1 MAKAKK
7 PTGGLRYIGNGAFLP
22 LVPAR
27 DLTPAEVEQ
36 YADLLKEAE
45 ASGSKALLYVA
56 ADEAPAQA
64 EEVVGEGNQDVV
76 EVANG

>member
-22 LVPAR
+22 QVPAR
-27 DLTPAEVEQ
+27 DLTPAEVEK
-36 YADLLKEAE
+36 YAGLLAEAE
-45 ASGSKALLYVA
+45 ASGTKALLYVA
-56 ADEAPAQA
+56 ADETPAQA

>member
-7 PTGGLRYIGNGAFLP
+7 ATGGLRYIGNGAFLP

-27 DLTPAEVEQ
+27 DLTPAEVEK

-45 ASGSKALLYVA
+45 ASGTKALLYVA
-56 ADEAPAQA
+56 ADETSAQA
-64 EEVVGEGNQDVV
+64 EEVVGDSQDGM
-76 EVANG
+76 EVTNA